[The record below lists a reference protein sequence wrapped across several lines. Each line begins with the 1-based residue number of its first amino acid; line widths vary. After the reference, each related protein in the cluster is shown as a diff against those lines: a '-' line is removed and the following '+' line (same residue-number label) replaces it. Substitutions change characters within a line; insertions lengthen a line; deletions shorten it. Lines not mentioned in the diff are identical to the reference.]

1 MKFYV
6 DVVSRKT
13 LNHDPVRRGF
23 SVDIGQAVSGI
34 IEFVDWS
41 KLWFNLVIQPEL
53 PGLM

>member
-6 DVVSRKT
+6 HVVSRKT
-13 LNHDPVRRGF
+13 LNHDPVRRSY
-23 SVDIGQAVSGI
+23 SVGVGKAVSGI

-53 PGLM
+53 PGLV